1 MTCPVGPIR
10 RHLTIFFRS
19 NRRLSCT
26 CSSRCILPSK
36 GSNPYRTTELL
47 KPSDYF
53 ENANSLRG
61 NVYQVEGVILNALA
75 QNPEKGRLFSISVT
89 SESKKWPMPIL
100 FPAKLRQIN
109 LQKNQSYRAKVKVD
123 DAGILVAE
131 EIQKS

>member
-1 MTCPVGPIR
+1 MSR
-10 RHLTIFFRS
+10 RAHQKTPHNLFFA
-19 NRRLSCT
+19 L
-26 CSSRCILPSK
+26 IAGFFLLAAAGAYFLQK

-47 KPSDYF
+47 QPSDYF

-89 SESKKWPMPIL
+89 SESRKWPMPIL
-100 FPAKLRQIN
+100 IPAKLRQIN

>member
-1 MTCPVGPIR
+1 MSR
-10 RHLTIFFRS
+10 RAHQKTPHNLFFA
-19 NRRLSCT
+19 L
-26 CSSRCILPSK
+26 IAGFLLLAAAGAYFLQK
-36 GSNPYRTTELL
+36 GSTPYRTTEPL

-61 NVYQVEGVILNALA
+61 NVYQMEGVILNALA

-100 FPAKLRQIN
+100 IPAKLRQIN

-123 DAGILVAE
+123 DTGILVAE

>member
-1 MTCPVGPIR
+1 MSR
-10 RHLTIFFRS
+10 RAHQKTPHNLFFA
-19 NRRLSCT
+19 L
-26 CSSRCILPSK
+26 IAGFLLLAAAGAYFLQK
-36 GSNPYRTTELL
+36 GSNPYRTTEPL

-61 NVYQVEGVILNALA
+61 NVYQMEGVILSALA

-100 FPAKLRQIN
+100 IPAKLRQIN

-123 DAGILVAE
+123 DTGILVAE

>member
-1 MTCPVGPIR
+1 MSR
-10 RHLTIFFRS
+10 RAHQKTPHNLFFALIAGFLLLAS
-19 NRRLSCT
+19 AGAYFLQ
-26 CSSRCILPSK
+26 K
-36 GSNPYRTTELL
+36 GSNPYRTTEPL

-61 NVYQVEGVILNALA
+61 NVYQMEGVILNALA

-100 FPAKLRQIN
+100 IPAKLRQIN

-123 DAGILVAE
+123 DTGILVAE

>member
-1 MTCPVGPIR
+1 MSR
-10 RHLTIFFRS
+10 RAHQKTPHNLFFA
-19 NRRLSCT
+19 L
-26 CSSRCILPSK
+26 IAGFLLLAAAGAYFLQK
-36 GSNPYRTTELL
+36 ESNPYRTTELI

-100 FPAKLRQIN
+100 IPAKLRQIN

>member
-1 MTCPVGPIR
+1 MSR
-10 RHLTIFFRS
+10 RAHQKTPQNLFFG
-19 NRRLSCT
+19 L
-26 CSSRCILPSK
+26 IAGFFLLAAIGAYVLQK
-36 GSNPYRTTELL
+36 GSNPYRTTEPL
-47 KPSDYF
+47 KPADYF

-100 FPAKLRQIN
+100 IPAKLRQIN
-109 LQKNQSYRAKVKVD
+109 LQKNQSYRAKCKVD
-123 DAGILVAE
+123 DTGILVAE

>member
-1 MTCPVGPIR
+1 MSR
-10 RHLTIFFRS
+10 RAHQKTPRNLFFG
-19 NRRLSCT
+19 L
-26 CSSRCILPSK
+26 IAGFLLLAAAGAYYLQK
-36 GSNPYRTTELL
+36 GANPYRTTEPL

-61 NVYQVEGVILNALA
+61 NVYQVEGSILNALA

-100 FPAKLRQIN
+100 IPAKLRQIN